1 VSAPAIWLLPGMD
14 GTGSLF
20 GALREALGADRVVR
34 VFSYAPEL
42 ARYDAILESLPTPD
56 EPVVLVAESFGG
68 PLAVRLAAR
77 APQHVRHLVLA
88 ASFVRAPRALPAAL
102 VAALLRVA
110 PRPPALAVRRSL
122 ASLDTPPTLIAEVR
136 AAIAATPRATLAA
149 RMHEV
154 LTVDIRA
161 ALASLEMPVTCIVAT
176 QDRLVPDGA
185 AREPAML
192 ARRGTIVSLDA
203 PHLVLQVRARAAA
216 SVIAAAAGT

>member
-1 VSAPAIWLLPGMD
+1 VSAPAIWLLPGLD

-20 GALREALGADRVVR
+20 GALRDALGADRVVR

-42 ARYDAILESLPTPD
+42 ARYDALLESLPSPE

-77 APQHVRHLVLA
+77 APAQVRHLVLA

-102 VAALLRVA
+102 VALLLRVA
-110 PRPPALAVRRSL
+110 PRPPVLAVRRSMVGMD
-122 ASLDTPPTLIAEVR
+122 APPELVAGVR

-149 RMHEV
+149 RMHEA
-154 LTVDIRA
+154 LTGDVRA
-161 ALASLEMPVTCIVAT
+161 TLASLEIPVTCIVAT
-176 QDRLVPDGA
+176 QDRLVPDRA
-185 AREPAML
+185 AREAATL
-192 ARRGTIVSLDA
+192 ARRGSVVSFDG
-203 PHLVLQVRARAAA
+203 PHLILQVRARAAA

>member
-1 VSAPAIWLLPGMD
+1 MD

-20 GALREALGADRVVR
+20 GALREALGADRTVR

-42 ARYDAILESLPTPD
+42 SRYDALLESLPSPD
-56 EPVVLVAESFGG
+56 GPVVLVAESFGG

-77 APQHVRHLVLA
+77 APEHVLHVVLA

-102 VAALLRVA
+102 AALLLRVA
-110 PRPPALAVRRSL
+110 PRPPALALRSSL
-122 ASLDTPPTLIAEVR
+122 ASIDTPPALIADVR
-136 AAIAATPRATLAA
+136 AAIAATPRATLAR

-154 LTVDIRA
+154 LTVDARA

-176 QDRLVPDGA
+176 QDRLVPERA
-185 AREPAML
+185 AREAAML
-192 ARRGTIVSLDA
+192 ARRGTVVSLDA

-216 SVIAAAAGT
+216 RVIAGAAGT